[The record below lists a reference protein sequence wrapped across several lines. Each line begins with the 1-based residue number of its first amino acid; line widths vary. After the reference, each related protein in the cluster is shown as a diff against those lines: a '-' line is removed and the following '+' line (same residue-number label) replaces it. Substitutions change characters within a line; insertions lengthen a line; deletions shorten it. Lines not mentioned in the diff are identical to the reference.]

1 MPYRFTFIWIFIWL
15 FINGILPGQ
24 SPYAIMG
31 GQEAAF
37 GGAGLTVLGVSIPI
51 SHGVDPLT
59 PEEVAALRAED
70 VWGFDRWGTQQWS
83 PGAQRASDKFLYGSF
98 ALPATMLLDRPSRS
112 EFDQVGLLTLES
124 LLLSVGLT
132 NLTKALVKRPR
143 PFMYNPEVPL
153 VLKTRRRSRYSF
165 FSGHT
170 SLTATS
176 TFLTAKLYHDFYP
189 DSDARPYVWA
199 TAAVIPAITGYLRV
213 RGGKHYLTDVLIGY
227 GVGAAIG
234 VLVPQLHK

>member
-1 MPYRFTFIWIFIWL
+1 MKHRCTFLLLFLWL
-15 FINGILPGQ
+15 FFIGLLPAQ
-24 SPYAIMG
+24 SPYTITG
-31 GQEAAF
+31 GREAAI
-37 GGAGLTVLGVSIPI
+37 GGTGAAVLGISIPV
-51 SHGVDPLT
+51 SNGVDPLT
-59 PEEVAALRAED
+59 PEAIDALRTED
-70 VWGFDRWGTQQWS
+70 VWGIDRWVTRQWS
-83 PGAQRASDKFLYGSF
+83 LPAQHVSDKFLYGSF
-98 ALPATMLLDRPSRS
+98 ALPATMLIDQASRS
-112 EFDQVGLLTLES
+112 NFDQVGLIALES
-124 LLLSVGLT
+124 WLLSMGVT

-153 VLKTRRRSRYSF
+153 ELKTRRRSRYSF

-176 TFLTAKLYHDFYP
+176 AFLTAKLYHDFYP
-189 DSDARPYVWA
+189 ESNARPYVWA
-199 TAAVIPAITGYLRV
+199 TAAVIPAVTGYLRV